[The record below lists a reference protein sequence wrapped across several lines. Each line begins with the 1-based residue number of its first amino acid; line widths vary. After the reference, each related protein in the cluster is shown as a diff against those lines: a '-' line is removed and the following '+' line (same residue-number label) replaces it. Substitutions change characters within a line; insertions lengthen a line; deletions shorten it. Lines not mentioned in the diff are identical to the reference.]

1 MSRES
6 LLLKCD
12 RPAHR
17 PARVLGL
24 TIERSSFVEDDRPSR
39 LVCSALGMS
48 LDLSLD

>member
-12 RPAHR
+12 R

-24 TIERSSFVEDDRPSR
+24 TIERSSFVENDRPSR